1 MEYKK
6 TLVSNTSNLGQS
18 VNNINAV
25 PVTYQAFSYR
35 FSLTQMCYTQTK
47 IVNELASSNV
57 NEDKV

>member
-1 MEYKK
+1 M
-6 TLVSNTSNLGQS
+6 VSNTSNLGQS

-25 PVTYQAFSYR
+25 PVTYQAFSYH
-35 FSLTQMCYTQTK
+35 FSLNQMSYTQTK